1 MRFALALLSVL
12 LLRPGSGRGD
22 YVFYHAKHGD
32 WTVSCAWDRLDGQRY
47 CELVAPPPG
56 AGDAGR
62 HSELL
67 VVVEAAGRHR
77 LKLSVRGIL
86 PKPLAAELRVGG
98 ETFPAPLS
106 FYGESVWTGV
116 ASDPPLSAIAG
127 AATVVISIGTTALE
141 HRIAVRGL
149 GAAMNAA
156 KARLALQ

>member
-12 LLRPGSGRGD
+12 LLRPGSGRD

-32 WTVSCAWDRLDGQRY
+32 WTVSCVGPVDGQRY
-47 CELVAPPPG
+47 RELVAPPPG
-56 AGDAGR
+56 GDAGR

-86 PKPLAAELRVGG
+86 QKPLAAELRVGG